1 LSKELIEKKDNS
13 LGYVGKNDLGLE
25 NKKYKKP
32 LIEMGLVCF
41 RVAENLVQLFEIIRD
56 ETVIED
62 EFKEKSN
69 TKIVAWLIFIIQ
81 LFGRL
86 R

>member
-1 LSKELIEKKDNS
+1 
-13 LGYVGKNDLGLE
+13 
-25 NKKYKKP
+25 
-32 LIEMGLVCF
+32 
-41 RVAENLVQLFEIIRD
+41 VQLFEIIRD